1 MENEPT
7 KKPIKRVA
15 VPTVSKTLPSSGSAK
30 VKKSRATQN
39 IILLILFL
47 FVSGIAYLGIFQ
59 KEFIAQYTSDK
70 PTPAIVAAPDST
82 TTQNPD
88 SLNQEESTT
97 IIGEDNSSQNTVT
110 DNGENN
116 SVDYPKGSKY
126 YLITGT
132 YIFLPYAEK
141 CVARMKA
148 DGFADA
154 AIISTGK
161 DRKFHRVYIQSSTDG
176 AAIRAKRDE
185 LISSKGMDVWVYAE

>member
-15 VPTVSKTLPSSGSAK
+15 VPTVSKELPSSGSVK
-30 VKKSRATQN
+30 EKKSRATQN
-39 IILLILFL
+39 IVLLLLFL
-47 FVSGIAYLGIFQ
+47 FVSGIAYIVIFQ

-70 PTPAIVAAPDST
+70 PTAVVVATDT
-82 TTQNPD
+82 TTQNTD
-88 SLNQEESTT
+88 SLSQEETTT
-97 IIGEDNSSQNTVT
+97 IIGGDNSSQNTTT
-110 DNGENN
+110 DNGNNN

-126 YLITGT
+126 YLIAGT

-148 DGFADA
+148 DGFTDA
-154 AIISTGK
+154 AIISTGE
-161 DRKFHRVYIQSSTDG
+161 DRKFHRVYIQASTDG
-176 AAIRAKRDE
+176 KAIRAKRDE

>member
-15 VPTVSKTLPSSGSAK
+15 VPTVSKELSSSGSGK
-30 VKKSRATQN
+30 EKKSRATQN
-39 IILLILFL
+39 IVLLLLFL
-47 FVSGIAYLGIFQ
+47 FVSGIAYIVIFQ

-70 PTPAIVAAPDST
+70 PTVVVVATDTT
-82 TTQNPD
+82 TTQNTD
-88 SLNQEESTT
+88 SLSQEETTT
-97 IIGEDNSSQNTVT
+97 IIGGDNSSQNTTT
-110 DNGENN
+110 DNGNNN

-126 YLITGT
+126 YLIAGT

-148 DGFADA
+148 DGFTDA
-154 AIISTGK
+154 AIISTGE
-161 DRKFHRVYIQSSTDG
+161 DRKFHRVYIQASTDG
-176 AAIRAKRDE
+176 KAIRAKRDE